1 MFLLWE
7 KKMIHPGRKI
17 DQNKTTHT
25 YTQQNKTKQNN
36 KFDKMVKFE
45 GTKTVARS
53 EYQCYV
59 LTKVLNVTIFIN
71 IYYVRYQSMV
81 ITIWK
86 SIGISVLELSFIEI
100 EFFPILN
107 VIC

>member
-1 MFLLWE
+1 
-7 KKMIHPGRKI
+7 MIHPGRKI

-53 EYQCYV
+53 KYQCYKSFECHNFYKYILCALSV
-59 LTKVLNVTIFIN
+59 DGYNNLKV
-71 IYYVRYQSMV
+71 YWY
-81 ITIWK
+81 
-86 SIGISVLELSFIEI
+86 ISVLELSFIEI

>member
-7 KKMIHPGRKI
+7 KKNDTSRKENRPEQNHSHIHS
-17 DQNKTTHT
+17 
-25 YTQQNKTKQNN
+25 TKQNN

-45 GTKTVARS
+45 GTKTIARS

-86 SIGISVLELSFIEI
+86 SIGIYLYWS
-100 EFFPILN
+100 
-107 VIC
+107 